1 MFRGGG
7 GGGGA
12 EGGSR
17 SELVAVVVEGF
28 EIYRENCG
36 VLVVD
41 YSQSM
46 RSTTFQL
53 SGARSNQSQ
62 KRDMI
67 NF

>member
-17 SELVAVVVEGF
+17 SELVAVVVEGV

-36 VLVVD
+36 VLVD
-41 YSQSM
+41 YSHSM
-46 RSTTFQL
+46 RSTIFQL